1 MRPAGDGMEQQ
12 PSTQRQALFP
22 FLQDP
27 PVRPKGHHRRRPND
41 TAGAG
46 AQLWAASGESCPE
59 GYVPIRRTTE
69 ADVLRASSVRRFG
82 RAPDARVRRDSVA
95 GGHEV
100 RHAWANIFGW

>member
-1 MRPAGDGMEQQ
+1 M
-12 PSTQRQALFP
+12 
-22 FLQDP
+22 QDP
-27 PVRPKGHHRRRPND
+27 PARPKGHHHRRPND

-46 AQLWAASGESCPE
+46 TQLWAASGEACPE
-59 GYVPIRRTTE
+59 GSVPIRRTTE

-82 RAPDARVRRDSVA
+82 RAPAARVRRDSVA